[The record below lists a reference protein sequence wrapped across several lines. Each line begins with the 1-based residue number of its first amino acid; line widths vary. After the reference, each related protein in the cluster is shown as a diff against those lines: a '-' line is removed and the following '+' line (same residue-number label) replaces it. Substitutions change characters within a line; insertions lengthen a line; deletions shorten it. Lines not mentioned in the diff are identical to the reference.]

1 MTTKAAKKTAKKSAK
16 KAAKRAGKA
25 GSAAS
30 DRAADMAERAGT
42 AAEKA
47 GTVAS
52 ERAVELAERL
62 RESEALHKA
71 QEKGV
76 ELADLAKGKWRDAE
90 IDERAAEL
98 AERLRESDTAKQAS
112 RKAKEVTDTSLA
124 ALGAWLAAGPGA
136 EKLHL
141 DEKLGIQRKRRIP
154 AWLWALIGAA
164 MGFAAAKL
172 MADSSGG
179 SVRDDLAAAA
189 DRLAQTTPNP
199 ATTVLAD
206 TVRTTLQGDPRT
218 ADLKQVNI
226 NVADGTVFVRG
237 SIPSGIDADAIREV
251 IEGVPGVED
260 VDLQLT
266 PVG

>member
-16 KAAKRAGKA
+16 KAAKRAEKA
-25 GSAAS
+25 GTAVS
-30 DRAADMAERAGT
+30 DRAAELTERAGS

-62 RESEALHKA
+62 RESDALHKA
-71 QEKGV
+71 QDKGS
-76 ELADLAKGKWRDAE
+76 ELADIAKSKWRDAE
-90 IDERAAEL
+90 LDQRAVEL
-98 AERLRESDTAKQAS
+98 ADRLKESDAGQQAT
-112 RKAKEVTDTSLA
+112 RKAKDVTDTSLA
-124 ALGAWLAAGPGA
+124 ALGAWLSAGAGA
-136 EKLHL
+136 DKLHL

-154 AWLWALIGAA
+154 AWLWTLIGVAL
-164 MGFAAAKL
+164 GFAAAKL
-172 MADSSGG
+172 MSDSSADP
-179 SVRDDLAAAA
+179 VRDDLAAAA
-189 DRLAQTTPNP
+189 DRLAQTTPSP

-237 SIPSGIDADAIREV
+237 SIPSGVDSDAVRQV

-260 VDLQLT
+260 VDLQLD